1 MTLLFY
7 IIVFFCFM
15 YSVLSVFPK
24 LQENYPVLNPK
35 FGLMSFFFGVF
46 TIALSSA
53 VIWAEPGYQYFV
65 TYPNGQKSAIMSEGY
80 HFTWFGKVQ
89 PWSKYID
96 ITTEDVDDDD
106 NSSMKPVN
114 IRFIDQVTALGYPS
128 VRVQMPNTEEAFIDV
143 AVKFR
148 SQENLVAMTLIPTIR
163 EQLVNTAYMYAAQ
176 DYISG
181 DAQSFRQTFEE
192 QLKDG
197 SYEVRKIET
206 ADTLFDQAIQQEV
219 RAIKEIRKKYLV
231 EKVADEKGRFKRI
244 PNEISEN
251 HILISQVVLPSI
263 DMESSFKKRLESQR
277 DESAKRQLEIQ
288 RIETAKAAQSRI
300 LAEGERDKAEERVK
314 REKEQV
320 SSLIAIE
327 TQLKQEETNKKLA
340 KIKFETAQLEAKTE
354 KIIAETK
361 AYANRQLV
369 SSGLTPEQKSL
380 WEYRKDSVKWANISK
395 IKLPEQYFSGQGN
408 SKGGDLLSTIIAGQI
423 ATSNM
428 KK

>member
-1 MTLLFY
+1 MAILFY
-7 IIVFFCFM
+7 VIVFLSLV
-15 YSVLSVFPK
+15 YSILSIFPK
-24 LQENYPVLNPK
+24 LQESYSFLKPK
-35 FGLMSFFFGVF
+35 VGAVTFL
-46 TIALSSA
+46 SA
-53 VIWAEPGYQYFV
+53 VAIIIISNAIMWAEPGYQYFI

-106 NSSMKPVN
+106 NSSMKAVP

-128 VRVQMPNTEEAFIDV
+128 VRVQMPKTEKAFIDV
-143 AVKFR
+143 AIKFR
-148 SQENLVAMTLIPTIR
+148 SQENLVSMTLIPTIR
-163 EQLVNTAYMYAAQ
+163 EQLVNTGYMYAAQ

-206 ADTLFDQAIQQEV
+206 ADTLFDQAIQQDV
-219 RAIKEIRKKYLV
+219 RGIKEIRKKYLV
-231 EKVADEKGRFKRI
+231 EKVADKNGHFKRI

-277 DESAKRQLEIQ
+277 DESANRQLEIQ

-340 KIKFETAQLEAKTE
+340 KIKFETAQLEAKRD
-354 KIIAETK
+354 KVIAETK
-361 AYANRQLV
+361 AYANKKLV
-369 SSGLTPEQKSL
+369 ASGLTPEQKSL
-380 WEYRKDSVKWANISK
+380 WEYRRDSVKWANISK
-395 IKLPEQYFSGQGN
+395 IKLPEQYFSGQGG

-423 ATSNM
+423 ASS
-428 KK
+428 KLK

>member
-1 MTLLFY
+1 MSLLLY
-7 IIVFFCFM
+7 IIVFLCIV
-15 YSVLSVFPK
+15 YSVLSIIPQLSK
-24 LQENYPVLNPK
+24 NYPVLKPK
-35 FGLMSFFFGVF
+35 MGGLSFVA
-46 TIALSSA
+46 ALVIMISSNA
-53 VIWAEPGYQYFV
+53 IMWAEPGYQYFV
-65 TYPNGQKSAIMSEGY
+65 TYPNGQKSAFMSEGY

-96 ITTEDVDDDD
+96 ITTEDVEDDD
-106 NSSMKPVN
+106 NSSMKAVP

-128 VRVQMPNTEEAFIDV
+128 VRVQMPTTPEDFIDV

-148 SQENLVAMTLIPTIR
+148 SQENLVSMTLIPTIR

-192 QLKDG
+192 QLKFG
-197 SYEVRKIET
+197 SYEVRKIEM
-206 ADTLFDQAIQQEV
+206 ADTLFDSSIQKSNRE
-219 RAIKEIRKKYLV
+219 IKEIRKKYMV
-231 EKVADEKGRFKRI
+231 EKIMDSKGQFKRI
-244 PNEISEN
+244 PNEISDN

-263 DMESSFKKRLESQR
+263 DMESSFKKRLETQR

-340 KIKFETAQLEAKTE
+340 KIKYETAQLEAKTE
-354 KIIAETK
+354 KVVAETK
-361 AYANRQLV
+361 AYANKQLV
-369 SSGLTPEQKSL
+369 NSGLTPEQKSY

-408 SKGGDLLSTIIAGQI
+408 SKGGDLLQSILAAQI
-423 ATSNM
+423 AT

>member
-1 MTLLFY
+1 MTMLFY
-7 IIVFFCFM
+7 IIVFLCLV
-15 YSVLSVFPK
+15 YSVLSIFPK
-24 LQENYPVLNPK
+24 LQETYSFLKPK
-35 FGLMSFFFGVF
+35 FGIASFFTAIFI
-46 TIALSSA
+46 IAMSNA
-53 VIWAEPGYQYFV
+53 IMWAEPGYQYFV
-65 TYPNGQKSAIMSEGY
+65 TYPNGQKSAIMTEGY

-106 NSSMKPVN
+106 DNSSMKPVP

-128 VRVQMPNTEEAFIDV
+128 VRVQMPNTEDAFIDV
-143 AVKFR
+143 AIKFR
-148 SQENLVAMTLIPTIR
+148 SQENLVSMTLIPTIR
-163 EQLVNTAYMYAAQ
+163 EQLVNTGYMYAAQ

-181 DAQSFRQTFEE
+181 DAQSFRQSFEE

-197 SYEVRKIET
+197 SYEVRKIEI
-206 ADTLFDQAIQQEV
+206 ADTLFDQAIQQDV
-219 RAIKEIRKKYLV
+219 RGIKEIRKKYLV
-231 EKVADEKGRFKRI
+231 EKVADETGRFKRI

-300 LAEGERDKAEERVK
+300 LAEGERDKAQERVK

-340 KIKFETAQLEAKTE
+340 KIKFETAQLEAKRD
-354 KIIAETK
+354 KILAETK
-361 AYANRQLV
+361 AYANKQLV
-369 SSGLTPEQKSL
+369 ASGLTPEQKSQ

-423 ATSNM
+423 ASS
-428 KK
+428 KVK